1 MSTFRTQRTQRPM
14 SSRYPS
20 PMRQRPT
27 TSSENNII
35 NEQWLDQFVDEHE
48 LHSGSDNGFSDEE
61 DEDMMI
67 VAQTTTPQNISGGLK
82 VQNGRSKYAPMHA
95 SNQQAMY
102 APVSTSKRYPNQAR
116 LSRVQPVRA
125 PAPTPAERLRRQGTR
140 EQVWN
145 GTAERTKGGLVKGDL
160 LSVPMGIDK
169 STGETVYKLVSKKRS
184 EHAKKVFGYADV
196 RN

>member
-1 MSTFRTQRTQRPM
+1 MTIVRTQRAQRPM
-14 SSRYPS
+14 SSRHPT

-27 TSSENNII
+27 SASENNSI
-35 NEQWLDQFVDEHE
+35 NEQWLDQFVDENE
-48 LHSGSDNGFSDEE
+48 IYSGSDDGFSDEE

-67 VAQTTTPQNISGGLK
+67 VAQTTNPQNISRGSK
-82 VQNGRSKYAPMHA
+82 VYSGRDKYAPVHASKKYDKCSPTTSKYA
-95 SNQQAMY
+95 
-102 APVSTSKRYPNQAR
+102 NQAR
-116 LSRVQPVRA
+116 LPRIQT
-125 PAPTPAERLRRQGTR
+125 APTPAPAERLRRQGTR

-145 GTAERTKGGLVKGDL
+145 GTAERTKGGLVKEDL

-184 EHAKKVFGYADV
+184 EHAKKVFGYAGV